1 MSYPKLYPAN
11 EAAKSNAFQ
20 TLGLG
25 ILGDATSCI
34 ITEERNGEFELEM
47 EYPID
52 GIRFKDIAVDMLIV
66 AKASER
72 GNEQIFR
79 IYKIEKPIDGVITIN
94 AEHISYLLS
103 KAACLPFEATSANSA
118 FNGIKENL
126 LWHAENE
133 NFPTF
138 PFSFWTDNSTTGEI
152 LIEEP
157 KAVRTIL
164 GGEDG
169 SILDVCGGEYE
180 FDNFTV
186 KLHKDRGSDSN
197 VYLRYGKNIT
207 DLTATDDISNVYTG
221 IIPYWKG
228 NLTRKTVD
236 EDGNDSSET
245 YETIVYIEDKVM
257 WADEVSNFA
266 YPLAVPVDLSTD
278 IEVQD
283 DTTDPDNPV
292 YATEDDVRKL
302 LQTQAESY
310 LANNKGWKPSE
321 NIEVSFTQLWQTEEY
336 KDYAALQRVGL
347 CDTVHVVYPKLNIAV
362 EMKVVKTKYNVLLE
376 RYDSMELGEASSSM
390 ASSLAEA
397 QTKID
402 SEIKDLSDK
411 TQSDLKRAAQ
421 EATDMINGKISSLSG
436 SGRAYVVFNRNTKG
450 GIDEILVMD
459 NPDKTKAVN
468 VWRWNGGGLGHSHSG
483 YSGPFDDVAI
493 TQDGKINANMIT
505 TGVITAIKYQTA
517 SSGKRIQILNGDA
530 TISGFN
536 DDILKTVID
545 MVNETG
551 DMLIDASSK
560 LVIRAPSLYV
570 EAASHGDGTGTET
583 QTMTGSVQLV
593 SNIAKYLARDI
604 DGSAPAQQ
612 PQEIDFSNFSS
623 YNCYCTLP
631 VKLKHFF
638 TTLNL
643 INGMVTTTTTSS
655 TSWY

>member
-126 LWHAENE
+126 LWHSENE

-157 KAVRTIL
+157 KAVRKIL

-169 SILDVCGGEYE
+169 SILDICGGEYE

-245 YETIVYIEDKVM
+245 YETIVYVKDKVL

-266 YPLAVPVDLSTD
+266 YPLAVPVDLSTN

-292 YATEDDVRKL
+292 YATEDDVREL
-302 LQTQAESY
+302 LQTEAESY

-347 CDTVHVVYPKLNIAV
+347 CDTVHVVYPKLNVAV
-362 EMKVVKTKYNVLLE
+362 KMKVIKTEYNVLLE

-390 ASSLAEA
+390 ISSLAEA

-402 SEIKDLSDK
+402 SEIKGLSDK

-421 EATDMINGKISSLSG
+421 EATDMINGKINSLSG
-436 SGRAYVVFNRNTKG
+436 SGRAYVVFNRNAKG

-459 NPDKTKAVN
+459 DPDKTKAVN

-536 DDILKTVID
+536 NDILKTVID

-551 DMLIDASSK
+551 DMLIDTSSK

-583 QTMTGSVQLV
+583 QTMTGSIQLV

-604 DGSAPAQQ
+604 DGSAPSQQ

>member
-52 GIRFKDIAVDMLIV
+52 GTRFKDIAVDMLIV

-126 LWHAENE
+126 LWHTENE

-643 INGMVTTTTTSS
+643 VNGMVTTTTTSS